1 LRKLNVHNIEKN
13 LKNNFL
19 AQNIIVYDELI
30 STQSLAHKL
39 ALAGSK
45 EGTIIV
51 SNIQT
56 HGTGRYSR
64 SWFSPLGGLWFSIIL
79 RPNNICIPIQKLNLI
94 SGLTIVKTLNRLY
107 KINAFLKWP
116 NDVIIQDKKISGVI
130 TESNYLGNKL
140 DYVVLG
146 IGINVNFEINSLPTS
161 IQSTSTTL
169 QTELNKKVN
178 LIKLLTEL
186 LNELALSYL
195 NLSAPNPIIIPEWKL
210 LIDTLNQKVIISLNG
225 VDYTGTATDVFEDGS
240 LQLTLLDG
248 SHKNFFDGK
257 LRYLK

>member
-1 LRKLNVHNIEKN
+1 MRKLNVHNLEKN
-13 LKNNFL
+13 LKNNSL
-19 AQNIIVYDELI
+19 AKNIIVYDELI

-39 ALAGSK
+39 ALDGSK
-45 EGTIIV
+45 EGTIII

-56 HGTGRYSR
+56 HGIGRYSR

-79 RPNNICIPIQKLNLI
+79 RPNNICIPTQKLNLI
-94 SGLTIVKTLNRLY
+94 SSLTIIKTLNRLY

-116 NDVIIQDKKISGVI
+116 NDVVIQGKKISGVI

-140 DYVVLG
+140 DYIVLG

-161 IQSTSTTL
+161 IRSTSTTL

-186 LNELALSYL
+186 LNDLAFSYL
-195 NLSAPNPIIIPEWKL
+195 NLPSHNSIIIPEWKL
-210 LIDTLNQKVIISLNG
+210 LINTLNQKVIISLNN
-225 VDYTGTATDVFEDGS
+225 VDYIGTATDIFEDGS
-240 LQLTLLDG
+240 LELTLLDG
-248 SHKNFFDGK
+248 SHKHFFDGK